1 MPPNEMVVINANI
14 EIAGPTLQKIVQ
26 TAKNLKGPD
35 EKGYFRIDTAELVS
49 DLISRF
55 LAEQGF
61 DAYVA
66 DRRHY
71 ASILAD
77 GNP

>member
-1 MPPNEMVVINANI
+1 MPPNNMVVINAHI
-14 EIAGPTLQKIVQ
+14 EISGPTLQKIVQ
-26 TAKNLKGPD
+26 TAKALKGPD
-35 EKGYFRIDTAELVS
+35 EKGYFRIDTAALVS

-66 DRRHY
+66 NGRHY
-71 ASILAD
+71 ANSLSD
-77 GNP
+77 GG